1 MIKGEMCT
9 VMGDGKEVYE
19 DLVKAIKSVHHTVV
33 KAEGKELADKFIVH
47 AGKDAM
53 NLNHEVIEYE
63 WNMYTLRKADEMDRP
78 FMALL

>member
-1 MIKGEMCT
+1 MLMIKGEMCT

-53 NLNHEVIEYE
+53 NLNHEVIEIVNE
-63 WNMYTLRKADEMDRP
+63 TIGRSDEE
-78 FMALL
+78 